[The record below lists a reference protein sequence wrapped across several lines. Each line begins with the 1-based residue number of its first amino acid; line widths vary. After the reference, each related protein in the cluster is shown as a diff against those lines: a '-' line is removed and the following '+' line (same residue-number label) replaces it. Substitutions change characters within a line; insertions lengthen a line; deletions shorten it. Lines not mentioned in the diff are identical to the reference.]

1 MRDKCLGGGGGWA
14 RLELTEPLVQLQ
26 SRSQEMVS
34 EKMFLLGQGKV
45 RVFHF
50 KSGEI
55 KVFER
60 SQGNTTF

>member
-1 MRDKCLGGGGGWA
+1 MGTP
-14 RLELTEPLVQLQ
+14 ELTEPLVQLQ

-34 EKMFLLGQGKV
+34 KKNMFLLGQGKV
-45 RVFHF
+45 WVFHF
-50 KSGEI
+50 ESGKI

>member
-1 MRDKCLGGGGGWA
+1 MRDKCPGGMGTP
-14 RLELTEPLVQLQ
+14 ELTEPLVQLQ

-34 EKMFLLGQGKV
+34 KKNMFLLGQGKV
-45 RVFHF
+45 WVFHF
-50 KSGEI
+50 ESGKI